1 VLINGL
7 YLGYCL
13 LFAED
18 KTAALLLGLYTLSVV
33 FDINW
38 FFFGMENFKH
48 TTIRNFAIKL
58 VKTVLIF
65 LFVKGKGAAYL
76 YCLIMAAGF
85 LVSQLALWPS
95 ALKTVKF
102 YVPTFKEIIV
112 HLKPNLLL
120 FGTTIAVTM
129 FKVMDKIMLGNMASV
144 EQVGFYESSEIVLM
158 VPVALI
164 SALGTVMLP
173 RMTNLLSKNSEEAKD
188 VLHLSIL
195 FAMFVSSAMS
205 FGIMGVAR
213 EFVPIFYG
221 EGYDICVYLYLILL
235 PSCIFLAFANVI
247 RTQYLLPQQ
256 MDRAY
261 VVSAILGAVTNLCI
275 NAILIIPLGAIG
287 AAIGTLAAEGVV
299 CAYQSKKVMQK
310 ISITRYIYEA
320 VPLVLSGAIMFAV
333 LYFWNN
339 LPVAPFVALI
349 IKIVA
354 GVVIYFVALFLLSLV
369 FRINY
374 INVIKKTLKKQK

>member
-1 VLINGL
+1 MLTLCLPLIITPYLSRTLGAEGVGIYSYSYSTAHFFAIFILLGLNNYGCRAIAKNQEDVSALSKTFWSIYFLQITLGVLINGL

-144 EQVGFYESSEIVLM
+144 EQVGFYESSEI
-158 VPVALI
+158 
-164 SALGTVMLP
+164 G
-173 RMTNLLSKNSEEAKD
+173 
-188 VLHLSIL
+188 
-195 FAMFVSSAMS
+195 
-205 FGIMGVAR
+205 
-213 EFVPIFYG
+213 
-221 EGYDICVYLYLILL
+221 
-235 PSCIFLAFANVI
+235 
-247 RTQYLLPQQ
+247 
-256 MDRAY
+256 
-261 VVSAILGAVTNLCI
+261 
-275 NAILIIPLGAIG
+275 
-287 AAIGTLAAEGVV
+287 
-299 CAYQSKKVMQK
+299 
-310 ISITRYIYEA
+310 
-320 VPLVLSGAIMFAV
+320 
-333 LYFWNN
+333 
-339 LPVAPFVALI
+339 
-349 IKIVA
+349 
-354 GVVIYFVALFLLSLV
+354 
-369 FRINY
+369 
-374 INVIKKTLKKQK
+374 